1 MPFYSPLFP
10 FVQDHFALTGITP
23 DHPLHITPIL
33 LMNISAIYIVIFLFL
48 TLLTHPVE
56 VTADGGKE
64 LNIFLSQYSERGAPT
79 GGGNY

>member
-1 MPFYSPLFP
+1 MRVFYFYPYPLLS
-10 FVQDHFALTGITP
+10 VL
-23 DHPLHITPIL
+23 
-33 LMNISAIYIVIFLFL
+33 SL

-79 GGGNY
+79 LTWLPERKTGTGPSI

>member
-1 MPFYSPLFP
+1 MCVFYFYPYPLLS
-10 FVQDHFALTGITP
+10 VL
-23 DHPLHITPIL
+23 
-33 LMNISAIYIVIFLFL
+33 SL